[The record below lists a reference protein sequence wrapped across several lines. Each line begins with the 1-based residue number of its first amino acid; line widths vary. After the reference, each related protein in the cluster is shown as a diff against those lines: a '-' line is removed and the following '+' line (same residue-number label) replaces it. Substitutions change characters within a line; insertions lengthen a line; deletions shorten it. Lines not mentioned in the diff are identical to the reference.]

1 MFRFSLLKTYQRIR
15 DTVPSDA
22 RRLFRKALV
31 LGFCRSVL
39 DLLGVALVI
48 PVVVAVLQPE
58 RMQRVGFLQS
68 LFPSAAENP
77 QRFALAMVI
86 ALVGVFAIRAL
97 LTWWLAAKQ
106 AQAAYDITERIS
118 LARFQSYMHMPY
130 RFYTEQNTSV
140 LLRNFLFLPFEFG
153 QRVLMPY
160 VQLVNEL
167 LIVAVMLG
175 GMLLYNPL
183 LFLSV
188 VALLAPAFLLFQY
201 TLRRTLKDAS
211 LRKDQSSKAV
221 FKDGTQAMELYREI
235 ALSGKYN
242 YFKEKFHI
250 GLHDLA
256 RINARIGTLNELSPK
271 VIELIAVAGIASVFL
286 YAYTTGVAVNG
297 LVEFLVVF
305 AVVVSR
311 LLPSSNRIVLYTNNI
326 RSNEYAFEHLTSLPQ
341 FEIKKS
347 GSAVASLPFKKEI
360 EIKNLT
366 FGYNEAQVLD
376 GLTLTIPKGDT
387 IGIVGPSGSG
397 KTTLLNV
404 LLRLFDEQLGGIYV
418 DGERVTEAN
427 RNAWYMLVGFVP
439 QNINLLD
446 ADFTQNIAFGL
457 QPDEIDFDKVKEA
470 ARRAKILDLIEQ
482 SPQGFNTR
490 VGESGIKLSGG
501 QRQRLGIAR
510 ALYTDAQVLIFDEA
524 TSQLDMKTEEQI
536 TEAIRSLSHKD
547 LTIIIVAHRVQTLRY
562 CDAIY
567 SIDNGKLGARLHYND
582 LMKTA

>member
-1 MFRFSLLKTYQRIR
+1 M
-15 DTVPSDA
+15 PGDA
-22 RRLFRKALV
+22 RGLFRKALV

-58 RMQRVGFLQS
+58 RMNRIAFLQRT
-68 LFPSAAENP
+68 FPSVNENP
-77 QRFALAMVI
+77 ERFALAMVI
-86 ALVGVFAIRAL
+86 ALVGVFAVRAL

-242 YFKEKFHI
+242 YFKEKFKI

-271 VIELIAVAGIASVFL
+271 VIELIAVAGIASVFV
-286 YAYTTGVAVNG
+286 YAYATNVAVNG

-326 RSNEYAFEHLTSLPQ
+326 RSNEYAFEHLTALPQ
-341 FEIKKS
+341 FEIKNS
-347 GSAVASLPFKKEI
+347 GSAVASMPFENEI
-360 EIKNLT
+360 EIKELT
-366 FGYNEAQVLD
+366 FGYNEAQVLN
-376 GLTLTIPKGDT
+376 GLTLRIPKGDT

-427 RNAWYMLVGFVP
+427 RNAWYKLIGFVP

-457 QPDEIDFDKVKEA
+457 QPDEIDVDKVKEA

-510 ALYTDAQVLIFDEA
+510 ALYTDAQILIFDEA

-536 TEAIRSLSHKD
+536 TDSIRSLSHKD

-567 SIDNGKLGARLHYND
+567 SIENGTLGARLHYND
-582 LMKTA
+582 LVKTA